1 MKRTSAGVLVVLAV
15 IGAAA
20 GFLVDQVLTATG
32 RATFTPSL
40 LLPVLLVII
49 GAFSLALA
57 WPVRTSVR
65 TGTRIDPFRAMRA
78 VTLARA
84 SSLLGALSA
93 GFGAGLL
100 IFLLSRPIDPQ
111 VGSTVAMIAL
121 IVGAVVLVIAA
132 LIAEQFCTLPKDPDD
147 SEPRE
152 PTAEPGAPG
161 FGGSH

>member
-1 MKRTSAGVLVVLAV
+1 MRRTSAGVLVVLALV
-15 IGAAA
+15 GAGA
-20 GFLVDQVLTATG
+20 GFLVDQVLTAMG
-32 RATFTPSL
+32 RVTFTPSL
-40 LLPVLLVII
+40 LLPVLLVIV
-49 GAFSLALA
+49 GAAALALA
-57 WPVRTSVR
+57 WPVRRSVR
-65 TGTRIDPFRAMRA
+65 TGVRIDPFRATRA

-84 SSLLGALSA
+84 SSLLGAIMA

-100 IFLLSRPIDPQ
+100 VFLLSRPIDPQ

-121 IVGAVVLVIAA
+121 VASAVVLVIAS

-152 PTAEPGAPG
+152 PSPDPGSPE

>member
-1 MKRTSAGVLVVLAV
+1 MRRTSAGVLVVLALV
-15 IGAAA
+15 GAGA
-20 GFLVDQVLTATG
+20 GFLVDQVLTAMG
-32 RATFTPSL
+32 RVTFTPSL
-40 LLPVLLVII
+40 LLPVLLVIV
-49 GAFSLALA
+49 GAAALALA
-57 WPVRTSVR
+57 WPVRRSVR
-65 TGTRIDPFRAMRA
+65 TGIRIDPFRATRA

-84 SSLLGALSA
+84 SSLLGAIMA

-100 IFLLSRPIDPQ
+100 VFLLSRPIDPQ

-121 IVGAVVLVIAA
+121 IASAVVLVIAS

-152 PTAEPGAPG
+152 PSPDPGSPE